1 MKYLKSPWVI
11 ALLVVCGVFYA
22 YNKNI
27 AGIRKYL
34 GGSSGTAA

>member
-11 ALLVVCGVFYA
+11 ALLVVVGVFYA

-27 AGIRKYL
+27 GGIRKYL
-34 GGSSGTAA
+34 GGAA